1 MFLLI
6 DTKWHLF
13 SKLFIIVYLI
23 KFQINLSA
31 QAQKFLIFDQKLSL
45 GVRSPCRLQMK
56 METRLLTQQQINCNK
71 YF

>member
-1 MFLLI
+1 M
-6 DTKWHLF
+6 
-13 SKLFIIVYLI
+13 
-23 KFQINLSA
+23 SA